1 MSYFPHILQ
10 VKLFAQIDPRIA
22 PGDRGRVRGRA
33 PLAVLL
39 ILGWSSGCASSDVAP
54 AAKEPPVPPSAN
66 VNVDQAWHDAKMVAG
81 RQPGRMPAVGA
92 GASMQ
97 PVYGD
102 NTMLVISPIDYSQL
116 REGMSVA
123 YLNRRGV
130 RVVHRLV
137 EEVDGGWRVI
147 GLNNEREDEDLV
159 TRRNL
164 IGVVYA
170 SFNYEDEPPKK

>member
-1 MSYFPHILQ
+1 MSYFPRILQ
-10 VKLFAQIDPRIA
+10 VKLFVQFARMVA
-22 PGDRGRVRGRA
+22 PGDRGRVRA
-33 PLAVLL
+33 HAVLAVLL
-39 ILGWSSGCASSDVAP
+39 VLGGGGCASSDVAP
-54 AAKEPPVPPSAN
+54 APRESPVPPSAN
-66 VNVDQAWHDAKMVAG
+66 VNVDQAWQDAKTVAG
-81 RQPGRMPAVGA
+81 RQPGREPAMGA

-102 NTMLVISPIDYSQL
+102 NTMLVISPIEYGEL

-137 EEVDGGWRVI
+137 EKVAGGWRVI

-159 TRRNL
+159 TRMNL

-170 SFNYEDEPPKK
+170 SFNYDDEPPKR